1 VRWRDMSIEAGSP
14 PQEFSA
20 GGVVVDGDRV
30 VVIVPVKRGP
40 GGRRVIGLPKG
51 HLDGDETSAEA
62 AGREVAEEAGVRG
75 ELLGELGDVD
85 YDYSR
90 RGRPIAKRVRFFL
103 FAYRA
108 GDPADHDHEIE
119 QAYWMPLGEA
129 ADALTYDG
137 EREMVRRAMSWTAE
151 ER

>member
-1 VRWRDMSIEAGSP
+1 MSTEPKSP
-14 PQEFSA
+14 PAEFSA

-40 GGRRVIGLPKG
+40 GGNRVLGLPKG
-51 HLDGDETSAEA
+51 HLDGGETA
-62 AGREVAEEAGVRG
+62 AQAAAREVAEEAGVSG

-85 YDYSR
+85 YDYAR
-90 RGRPIAKRVRFFL
+90 RGRPIGKRVRFFL

-108 GDPADHDHEIE
+108 GDPGDHDHEIE
-119 QAYWMPLGEA
+119 RAYWMPLAQA
-129 ADALTYDG
+129 AEALTYDG

>member
-1 VRWRDMSIEAGSP
+1 MSTEADAP
-14 PQEFSA
+14 PEFSA

-40 GGRRVIGLPKG
+40 GGRRVLGLPKG
-51 HLDGDETSAEA
+51 HLDGDETPAEA

-85 YDYSR
+85 YDYAR
-90 RGRPIAKRVRFFL
+90 RGRRVAKRVRFFL

-119 QAYWMPLGEA
+119 RAYWMPLSEA

-151 ER
+151 DR